1 MLFMYMLCLQRNGP
15 SVFMFGFM
23 SLVFTMR
30 ERVESSMEMVSEGIA
45 EPALYYFMKGLLCA
59 TF

>member
-1 MLFMYMLCLQRNGP
+1 MFMFCLQRNGP

-30 ERVESSMEMVSEGIA
+30 ERVESSMEMVSGNINWT
-45 EPALYYFMKGLLCA
+45 LCTHSVWA
-59 TF
+59 

>member
-1 MLFMYMLCLQRNGP
+1 MYMLCLQRNGP

-45 EPALYYFMKGLLCA
+45 EPALYYFLKGLLCT